1 MEAVDQRRGVGP
13 LDGMTVG
20 LTADRRWEEQ
30 ADLFARRGATVLHAP
45 TMRTVELTAEPELR
59 STTTALAETPP
70 DVLVVTTGA
79 GFRSWMD
86 AAAAWGLR
94 DRLLSSLREHAT
106 TVVCRGAKG
115 ASAARGAG
123 LDVAWRAEH
132 ESMEEVVAHVQSHVA
147 RSAAVALQLFDPDDH
162 WSTARLRSSHPA
174 LVEVPVYRWLSPDD
188 VAPVDRLVAGV
199 LAGQVD
205 AVTFT
210 SQPAVRNLFSL
221 AGEARAAAL
230 RAAFADRACLAV
242 CVGPVCAAALVECGV
257 TTGIWPEPPRLVPM
271 VRLAEQALIAR
282 SSR

>member
-1 MEAVDQRRGVGP
+1 MEGVGSLMQAEP

-30 ADLFARRGATVLHAP
+30 ADLFTRRGATVLHAP
-45 TMRTVELTAEPELR
+45 TMRTVDLTAEPGLR
-59 STTTALAETPP
+59 SVTAALAETPP

-86 AAAAWGLR
+86 TAAEWGLR
-94 DRLLSSLREHAT
+94 GPLLSSLREHAT
-106 TVVCRGAKG
+106 IVVCRGAKG
-115 ASAARGAG
+115 ASAVRGAG

-132 ESMEEVVAHVQSHVA
+132 ESMEEVVEHVESHVP

-174 LVEVPVYRWLSPDD
+174 LVEVPVYRWLLPDD
-188 VAPVDRLVAGV
+188 VAPVDRLVEGV

-221 AGEARAAAL
+221 AGPARATTL
-230 RAAFADRACLAV
+230 RTAFADRGCLAV

-257 TTGIWPEPPRLVPM
+257 TTGIWPDPPRLVPM